1 MKMAGPISLLL
12 SLPIWVC
19 ACSWTAKPS
28 VVQVPVVVRGERS
41 FGGASPM
48 PPKPH
53 KPLATT
59 GDLVNR
65 LTYTEG
71 SLVTCS
77 AQVDGIRK

>member
-1 MKMAGPISLLL
+1 
-12 SLPIWVC
+12 
-19 ACSWTAKPS
+19 
-28 VVQVPVVVRGERS
+28 
-41 FGGASPM
+41 M

-71 SLVTCS
+71 ALVTCS
-77 AQVDGIRK
+77 AQVDGVRK